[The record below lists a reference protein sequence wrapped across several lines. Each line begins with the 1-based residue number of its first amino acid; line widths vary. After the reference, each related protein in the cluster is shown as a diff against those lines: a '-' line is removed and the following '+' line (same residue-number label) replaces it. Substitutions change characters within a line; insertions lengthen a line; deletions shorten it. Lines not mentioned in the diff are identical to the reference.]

1 MTGTTRAAALAVAT
15 LLFLTASPAA
25 LAQTA
30 DELVA
35 RNLAARGLSRW
46 RTVQTMR
53 LTGKVTSSGRE
64 VPVVVWRK
72 RPNLMRQ
79 ETAFPIGTVV
89 AIFDGE
95 RAWTVNPFTG
105 GETPR
110 EITGPPV
117 DVARE
122 QADFDGLLVDYRAKG
137 HAIALD
143 GMETIEGRRAV
154 RLTLT
159 KKNGHKQEL
168 LLDADTALEIAT
180 FTIVSREGRPA
191 RLETRLDDYRSV
203 DGVMVPFRIRDFV
216 DDVLTSE
223 LVVEKVELDVRI
235 DAGVFKI
242 KD

>member
-1 MTGTTRAAALAVAT
+1 MTATTRAAASTV
-15 LLFLTASPAA
+15 AA
-25 LAQTA
+25 LLLLTLSPVASAQTA

-35 RNLAARGLSRW
+35 RNLAARGLARW

-53 LTGKVTSSGRE
+53 LAGIITSSGRA

-79 ETAFPIGTVV
+79 ETAFPAGTVV
-89 AIFDGE
+89 SVFDGE
-95 RAWTVNPFTG
+95 RAWTINPFTG
-105 GETPR
+105 VDTPK
-110 EITGPPV
+110 EVTGPPV
-117 DVARE
+117 DAARE

-143 GMETIEGRRAV
+143 GMETIEGRRAF

-159 KKNGHKQEL
+159 KKNGQKQEL

-180 FTIVSREGRPA
+180 FSIVSREGRPA

-216 DDVLTSE
+216 DGVLTSE
-223 LVVEKVELDVRI
+223 LAVEKVDLDVRT
-235 DAGVFKI
+235 DGGVFKI